1 MSKELI
7 CTYPDPVLRRETVL
21 VTEFDDELVS
31 LVEKMKEIMLEND
44 GVGLAGPQIGL
55 SLKIAVV
62 FYEGVLYPLINPVIL
77 ESEGSQSGEEG
88 CLSFPDI
95 YGNVTRPQSV
105 KVRTADLDGQIKEI
119 EAEGFLA
126 RAFCHEIDHLNGK
139 LLIDH
144 FSPLKKSMAR
154 KKMLKRRREK

>member
-1 MSKELI
+1 MSNELI
-7 CTYPDPVLRRETVL
+7 CTYPDPVLRRETVP
-21 VTEFDDELVS
+21 VTEFNDDLVA

-62 FYEGVLYPLINPVIL
+62 FHEGVLYPLINPVIL
-77 ESEGSQSGEEG
+77 ESEGTQNGEEG
-88 CLSFPDI
+88 CLSFPDV
-95 YGNVTRPQSV
+95 YGNVTRPQYV
-105 KVRTADLDGQIKEI
+105 KVRTADLEGEVREI
-119 EAEGFLA
+119 EADGFLA
-126 RAFCHEIDHLNGK
+126 RAFSHEIDHLNGK